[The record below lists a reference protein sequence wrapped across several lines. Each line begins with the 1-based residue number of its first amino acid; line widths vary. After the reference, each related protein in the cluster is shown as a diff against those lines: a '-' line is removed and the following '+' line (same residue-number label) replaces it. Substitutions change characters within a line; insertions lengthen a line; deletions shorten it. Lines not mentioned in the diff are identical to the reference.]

1 MNYSLIFSCENL
13 YKKALIAVT
22 KTKQTFFDSNPS
34 GRILN
39 RFSRD
44 TYLMDYTMPIYFQDF
59 FQNFWLLLGY
69 LVALIIF
76 VPFNLISLAVNLFI
90 IYYFR
95 SISISKA
102 R

>member
-1 MNYSLIFSCENL
+1 
-13 YKKALIAVT
+13 
-22 KTKQTFFDSNPS
+22 
-34 GRILN
+34 
-39 RFSRD
+39 
-44 TYLMDYTMPIYFQDF
+44 MPIYFQDF
-59 FQNFWLLLGY
+59 FQNSWLLLGY

-102 R
+102 RQLRRIESNTRSPVFTLLNESLRGLVSIRSFKKEKFFFK